1 MAPTGTGVGRGWLVT
16 LLSGVLLAYVLVV
29 LSFGVFSFDFM
40 ISLINLVFSE
50 LPLVNVM
57 KYQALGP
64 LVSNLGPMKATN
76 MYTSGMLNRENHCF
90 VDI

>member
-1 MAPTGTGVGRGWLVT
+1 MALAIPVMAPTGTGVGRGWLVT

-57 KYQALGP
+57 SLILY
-64 LVSNLGPMKATN
+64 
-76 MYTSGMLNRENHCF
+76 EC
-90 VDI
+90 

>member
-1 MAPTGTGVGRGWLVT
+1 MKTRDGILETRDEIKKPVMAKAKPVMAPSGTGVGRGWLVT

-57 KYQALGP
+57 SLILY
-64 LVSNLGPMKATN
+64 
-76 MYTSGMLNRENHCF
+76 EC
-90 VDI
+90 

>member
-1 MAPTGTGVGRGWLVT
+1 MKTRDGIMKTRDEIKKPVMVILKPVMAPSGTGVGRGWLVT

-57 KYQALGP
+57 SLILY
-64 LVSNLGPMKATN
+64 
-76 MYTSGMLNRENHCF
+76 EC
-90 VDI
+90 